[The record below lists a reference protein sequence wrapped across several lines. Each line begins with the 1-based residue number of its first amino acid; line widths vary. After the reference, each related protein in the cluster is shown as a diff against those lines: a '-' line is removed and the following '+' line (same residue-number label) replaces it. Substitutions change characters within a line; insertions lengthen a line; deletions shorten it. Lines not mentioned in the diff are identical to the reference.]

1 LEKFFLPSQTMDSFL
16 VSASGPL
23 KGSVRISGAK
33 NAVLPVMAA
42 AMLADGVSRI
52 GNVPRLKDVRTMA
65 DVLRVTGCRIKE
77 NENELCI
84 DSSDINHLEAPYELV
99 KTMRASFYVLGPLVA
114 KFGRCRVSL
123 PGGCAWGPR
132 PVDLHL
138 KGLEALSAKINI
150 THGYVEAICEGRLK
164 GNTFSF
170 PISSVGATANILMAA
185 TLAEGTS
192 ILQNS
197 SIEPEITSLAE
208 YLNGMGASISGIGTR
223 TLIVEGKEK
232 LNTGNGDTIADRIE
246 AGTFL
251 AAAAITR
258 GCVRVTNMVPGH
270 QEALLDAFE
279 RMGCEITK
287 GDDWVELNAEGK
299 ELSPVHITTL
309 PYPGFP
315 TDMQAQLMAVLTSV
329 KGTSSVRDTIYNDR
343 FKHVSELERLGADI
357 SLKEDTAV
365 INGGAALSGAPV
377 MASDLRASAALVLA
391 ALAAKGQTEIS
402 RIYHLDRGYE
412 NFEGK
417 LAMLGARVERVREQ
431 N

>member
-1 LEKFFLPSQTMDSFL
+1 MDSFL
-16 VSASGPL
+16 VSPNGPL
-23 KGSVRISGAK
+23 KGDIRISGSK

-42 AMLADGVSRI
+42 AMLANGVSKI
-52 GNVPRLKDVRTMA
+52 SNVPNLKDTKTMA

-77 NENELCI
+77 DNGCLSI

-114 KFGRCRVSL
+114 KFGKCRVSL

-138 KGLEALSAKINI
+138 KGLEALGAKINV
-150 THGYVEAICEGRLK
+150 THGYVEALSDGRLK
-164 GNTFSF
+164 GNTFLF

-208 YLNGMGASISGIGTR
+208 YLTGMGAKINGIGTR
-223 TLIVEGKEK
+223 TLIVEGVKE
-232 LNTGNGDTIADRIE
+232 LNTGNGQTIADRIE

-251 AAAAITR
+251 TAGAITR
-258 GCVRVTNMVPGH
+258 GKVKTTNMDPTH
-270 QEALLDAFE
+270 QGALLEVFE
-279 RMGCEITK
+279 RIGCKINQ
-287 GDDWVELNAEGK
+287 GNDWVELDAQEK
-299 ELSPVHITTL
+299 ELMPSHIVTM

-315 TDMQAQLMAVLTSV
+315 TDMQAQLMALLATV
-329 KGTSSVRDTIYNDR
+329 KGASSVRDTIYTDR
-343 FKHVSELERLGADI
+343 FKHVSELERLGAEI

-365 INGGAALSGAPV
+365 ITGGSELTGAPV

-391 ALAAKGQTEIS
+391 GLIAKGQTEIS

-412 NFEGK
+412 NFEEK
-417 LAMLGARVERVREQ
+417 LSKLGANVKRI
-431 N
+431 NG

>member
-1 LEKFFLPSQTMDSFL
+1 MDSFL
-16 VSASGPL
+16 VTANGPL
-23 KGSVRISGAK
+23 KGTIRISGAK

-42 AMLADGVSRI
+42 TMLASGISKI
-52 GNVPRLKDVRTMA
+52 SNVPNLKDTKTMA

-77 NENELCI
+77 DNGCLSI

-114 KFGRCRVSL
+114 KFGKCRVSL

-138 KGLEALSAKINI
+138 KGLEALGAEINV
-150 THGYVEAICEGRLK
+150 THGYVEAISNGRLK

-185 TLAEGTS
+185 TLADGTS

-197 SIEPEITSLAE
+197 SIEPEITALAE
-208 YLNGMGASISGIGTR
+208 YLTGMGAKINGIGTR
-223 TLIVEGKEK
+223 TLIVEGVEK
-232 LNTGNGDTIADRIE
+232 LSPGNGQTIADRIE

-258 GCVRVTNMVPGH
+258 GKVKTTNMAPSH
-270 QEALLDAFE
+270 QGALLEVFE
-279 RMGCEITK
+279 SIGCKITQ
-287 GDDWVELNAEGK
+287 GNDWVELDAEGA
-299 ELSPVHITTL
+299 ELSPTHIVTL

-315 TDMQAQLMAVLTSV
+315 TDMQAQLIATLATV

-343 FKHVSELERLGADI
+343 FKHVSELDRLGAEI

-365 INGGAALSGAPV
+365 INGGNELTGAQV

-391 ALAAKGQTEIS
+391 GLVAQGQTEIS

-412 NFEGK
+412 NFEEK
-417 LAMLGARVERVREQ
+417 LSSLGAKVERKRG
-431 N
+431 

>member
-1 LEKFFLPSQTMDSFL
+1 MDSFH
-16 VSASGPL
+16 VSPNGPL
-23 KGSVRISGAK
+23 KGNVCISGSK

-42 AMLADGVSRI
+42 AMLATGISKI
-52 GNVPRLKDVRTMA
+52 SNVPNLKDTKTMA

-77 NENELCI
+77 DNGCLSI

-114 KFGRCRVSL
+114 KFGKCRVSL

-138 KGLEALSAKINI
+138 KGLEALGAKINV
-150 THGYVEAICEGRLK
+150 THGYVEALSNGRLK

-192 ILQNS
+192 VLQNS
-197 SIEPEITSLAE
+197 SIEPEITALAE
-208 YLNGMGASISGIGTR
+208 YLTGMGAKINGIGTR
-223 TLIVEGKEK
+223 TLIIDGVEN
-232 LNTGNGDTIADRIE
+232 LNPGDGQTIADRIE

-251 AAAAITR
+251 VAAAITR
-258 GCVRVTNMVPGH
+258 GKVKTTNTVPTH
-270 QEALLDAFE
+270 QGALLEVLE
-279 RMGCEITK
+279 RIGCKITQ
-287 GDDWVELNAEGK
+287 GDNWVELDAEGC
-299 ELSPVHITTL
+299 ELSTAHIVTL

-315 TDMQAQLMAVLTSV
+315 TDMQAQLMALLATV
-329 KGTSSVRDTIYNDR
+329 KGTSSVRDTIYSDR
-343 FKHVSELERLGADI
+343 FKHVSELHRLGAEI
-357 SLKEDTAV
+357 SLKEDTAL
-365 INGGAALSGAPV
+365 INGGGELTGAQV

-391 ALAAKGQTEIS
+391 GLVAKGQTEIS

-412 NFEGK
+412 NFEVK
-417 LAMLGARVERVREQ
+417 LSTLGAKLERVHG
-431 N
+431 

>member
-1 LEKFFLPSQTMDSFL
+1 MDSFI
-16 VSASGPL
+16 VSPNGPL
-23 KGSVRISGAK
+23 KGSVKISGSK

-42 AMLADGVSRI
+42 AMLSDGVSKI
-52 GNVPRLKDVRTMA
+52 SNVPRLKDTQTMA
-65 DVLRVTGCRIKE
+65 DVLRVIGCRIKQ
-77 NENELCI
+77 NENDLSI

-138 KGLEALSAKINI
+138 KGLEALGAKINV
-150 THGYVEAICEGRLK
+150 THGYVEAVSNGRLK
-164 GNTFSF
+164 GGTFSF

-197 SIEPEITSLAE
+197 SIEPEITALAN
-208 YLNGMGASISGIGTR
+208 YLTAMGAEISGIGTR
-223 TLIVEGKEK
+223 TLIVQGVEK
-232 LNTGNGDTIADRIE
+232 LKPGDGQTIADRIE

-251 AAAAITR
+251 SAAAITR
-258 GCVRVTNMVPGH
+258 GKIKTTNMVPEH
-270 QEALLDAFE
+270 QGALLEVFKS
-279 RMGCEITK
+279 MGCEISS
-287 GDDWVELNAEGK
+287 GDDWVELNAENMA
-299 ELSPVHITTL
+299 LSPAHITTL

-315 TDMQAQLMAVLTSV
+315 TDMQAQLMAVFATI
-329 KGTSSVRDTIYNDR
+329 KGISSVRDTIYTDR
-343 FKHVSELERLGADI
+343 FKHVSELERLGAEI
-357 SLKEDTAV
+357 SLKEDTAI
-365 INGGAALSGAPV
+365 INGGSELTGAQV

-391 ALAAKGQTEIS
+391 GLVSKGQTEIS

-412 NFEGK
+412 NFEEK
-417 LAMLGARVERVREQ
+417 LAALGAKVERVHG
-431 N
+431 

>member
-1 LEKFFLPSQTMDSFL
+1 MDSFL
-16 VSASGPL
+16 ISPNGPL
-23 KGSVRISGAK
+23 KGSVQISGAK

-42 AMLADGVSRI
+42 AMLADGVSKI
-52 GNVPRLKDVRTMA
+52 SNVPQLKDTKTMS
-65 DVLRVTGCRIKE
+65 DVLRVTGCRIKQ
-77 NENELCI
+77 NENDLSI

-114 KFGRCRVSL
+114 KFGKCRVSL

-138 KGLEALSAKINI
+138 KGLEALGAKINV
-150 THGYVEAICEGRLK
+150 THGYVEALCDGRLK

-197 SIEPEITSLAE
+197 SIEPEITALAN
-208 YLNGMGASISGIGTR
+208 YLIEMGAEISGVGTR
-223 TLIVEGKEK
+223 TLIVKGVEK
-232 LNTGNGDTIADRIE
+232 LKPGNGQTIADRIE

-258 GCVRVTNMVPGH
+258 GKVKVTAMVPEH
-270 QEALLDAFE
+270 QGALLEVFKNI
-279 RMGCEITK
+279 GCEISI
-287 GDDWVELNAEGK
+287 GENWVELDAENK
-299 ELSPVHITTL
+299 ELMPTHITTL

-315 TDMQAQLMAVLTSV
+315 TDMQAQLMAVLATV

-343 FKHVSELERLGADI
+343 FKHVSELERLGAEI
-357 SLKEDTAV
+357 SLKEDTAI
-365 INGGAALSGAPV
+365 INGGNELTGAQV

-391 ALAAKGQTEIS
+391 GLVAKGQTEIS

-417 LAMLGARVERVREQ
+417 LSKLGAKLERVHKS
-431 N
+431 